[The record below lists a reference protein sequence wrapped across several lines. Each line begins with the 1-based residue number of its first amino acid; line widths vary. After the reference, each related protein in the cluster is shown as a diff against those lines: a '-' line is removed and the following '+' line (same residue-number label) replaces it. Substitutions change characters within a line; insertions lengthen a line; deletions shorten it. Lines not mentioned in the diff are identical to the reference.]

1 MKATYIIIVI
11 CCLVGVLTSLEP
23 PTEAFII
30 RMSLLG
36 SSSDEDFDGALAFKE
51 QVETESD
58 GTISVELYPS
68 GQFCSSEREC
78 LDLLQAGSLQ
88 IFMFTTGGFGN
99 VFGPAQ
105 ALDLPYMYADDVIA
119 ECVLSGTIIED
130 LQSAIDDTG
139 LSIRLMTTSNTGGWR
154 NFATTESLIKV
165 PEDIHGRRIRT
176 ITAPMQQE
184 FVSQM
189 NGNATPVAWSEVYTA
204 LATGVVDGTKNGIV
218 DIVSMRLHEQIRF
231 YTLDKHTYMGGLWFF
246 SEASWQELSIENQ
259 TIVGQG
265 FERLKAVA
273 GESIKRREIESYKTF
288 TDSGGVIYE
297 PTLSQ
302 KKMFQEAAYGMR
314 AWYSKTY
321 GNEWLLKVDSKVE
334 SCMASGG

>member
-1 MKATYIIIVI
+1 MDP
-11 CCLVGVLTSLEP
+11 S
-23 PTEAFII
+23 TEAFVI

-51 QVETESD
+51 YVETESE
-58 GTISVELYPS
+58 GAIIVELYPS

-88 IFMFTTGGFGN
+88 IFMFTTGGFGS

-105 ALDLPYMYADDVIA
+105 ALDLPYMYADDAIA

-130 LQSAIDDTG
+130 LQSAIDDKG
-139 LSIRLMTTSNTGGWR
+139 LSIRLMVTSNTGGWR
-154 NFATTESLIKV
+154 NFATTNSLIKV

-184 FVSQM
+184 FVTQM
-189 NGNATPVAWSEVYTA
+189 NGNATPIAWSEVYTA

-218 DIVSMRLHEQIRF
+218 DIVSMRLHEQIRY

-246 SEASWQELSIENQ
+246 STESWQELAIENQ
-259 TIVGQG
+259 TIVQQG

-273 GESIKRREIESYKTF
+273 GESIKRREIESYKIF
-288 TDSGGVIYE
+288 VDSGGVIYE
-297 PTLSQ
+297 PAPSQ
-302 KKMFQEAAYGMR
+302 KRLFQEAAQGMR
-314 AWYSKTY
+314 TWYSETY
-321 GNEWLLKVDSKVE
+321 GNEWLLKVDRKVE
-334 SCMASGG
+334 SCKTNAE